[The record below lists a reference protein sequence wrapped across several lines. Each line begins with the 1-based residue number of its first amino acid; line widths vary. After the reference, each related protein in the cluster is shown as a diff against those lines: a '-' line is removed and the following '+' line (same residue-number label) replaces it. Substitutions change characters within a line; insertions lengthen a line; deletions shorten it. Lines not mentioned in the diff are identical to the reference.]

1 MVVGTLRE
9 WQARLLPPQAAAG
22 AGAGAGGRGGP
33 AAATA
38 AACWEFGADMELKDP
53 DEVRQPD

>member
-22 AGAGAGGRGGP
+22 AGVRSDP
-33 AAATA
+33 AAAPA

-53 DEVRQPD
+53 DEVRCPN